1 MLSNPEANSANPR
14 SRCPEPTPF
23 HQTRA
28 LGNAISRWLPR
39 QQIVWG
45 LRKPPCVVAR
55 GISWALSVRVF
66 GLELL
71 IGQPAGTILIYKPA
85 GTIYKLAG
93 IIYKLGWTRLQA
105 CTATRGPESSK
116 LARTYDRPDVFIILL
131 AVLPQSK
138 MCTSLALSGFPN
150 LSFAAPQ
157 WPEHLLEPMPNYLD
171 HDSTTWDLGTLQSSL
186 FCREY
191 QPRCEA
197 LIKSCMLHSR
207 YQLLHTHQ
215 RAVTDAGRLQVK

>member
-1 MLSNPEANSANPR
+1 MSIIIKYLVRPQRVVLSWLLRDLLHRHKREEAWLRYWCFQTQKPTLQIPEADALSQPH
-14 SRCPEPTPF
+14 S

-45 LRKPPCVVAR
+45 LRKPPCIVAR

-66 GLELL
+66 VLELL
-71 IGQPAGTILIYKPA
+71 KGQPAGTILPA

-116 LARTYDRPDVFIILL
+116 LAGTYDRPDVF
-131 AVLPQSK
+131 
-138 MCTSLALSGFPN
+138 TSLRDGNRPHRIVGLTQQGHWDQKHPKVLIVGKKTAKNLIAMYSGPTQF
-150 LSFAAPQ
+150 
-157 WPEHLLEPMPNYLD
+157 
-171 HDSTTWDLGTLQSSL
+171 
-186 FCREY
+186 
-191 QPRCEA
+191 
-197 LIKSCMLHSR
+197 K
-207 YQLLHTHQ
+207 
-215 RAVTDAGRLQVK
+215 K